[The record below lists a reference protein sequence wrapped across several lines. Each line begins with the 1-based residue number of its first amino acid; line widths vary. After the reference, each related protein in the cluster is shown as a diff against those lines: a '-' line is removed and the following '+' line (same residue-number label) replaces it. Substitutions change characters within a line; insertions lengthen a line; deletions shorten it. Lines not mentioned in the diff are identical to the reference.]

1 MNQGI
6 DTPHGPYTPQ
16 VPSPEEMARAG
27 ELLSDAVEAIATV
40 NHDVW
45 AAKRIA
51 EGWRYGPRRDDIG
64 KLHPDLV
71 AYEHLSEVEKAYDRE
86 TAQVVVAELLRRGL
100 IKGGGMAQS
109 RVAAVLQATG
119 ETPARHFRR

>member
-1 MNQGI
+1 MNPSI

-16 VPSPEEMARAG
+16 VPSREDLALAAA
-27 ELLSDAVEAIATV
+27 LLSDAVEAIAAV

-51 EGWRYGPRRDDIG
+51 EGWRYGAQRDEGG
-64 KLHPDLV
+64 KLRPDLV
-71 AYEHLSEVEKAYDRE
+71 AYEHLSEGEKDYDRE

-100 IKGGGMAQS
+100 IKAGTTA
-109 RVAAVLQATG
+109 
-119 ETPARHFRR
+119 

>member
-1 MNQGI
+1 MQTHETPMNTSI

-16 VPSPEEMARAG
+16 VPSREDMARAAA
-27 ELLSDAVEAIATV
+27 LLSDAVEAIAAV

-51 EGWRYGPRRDDIG
+51 EGWRCGAQRDDGG
-64 KLHPDLV
+64 KLRPDLV
-71 AYEHLSEVEKAYDRE
+71 AYEYLSEGEKDYDRE

-100 IKGGGMAQS
+100 IKPGGMA
-109 RVAAVLQATG
+109 
-119 ETPARHFRR
+119 

>member
-1 MNQGI
+1 MALSI

-16 VPSPEEMARAG
+16 VPSREEMARAAG
-27 ELLSDAVEAIATV
+27 LLSDAVEAIAAV

-51 EGWRYGPRRDDIG
+51 EGWRYGPQRDEAN

-71 AYEHLSEVEKAYDRE
+71 AYEYLSETEKAYDRE

-100 IKGGGMAQS
+100 LETGDKGQENPGHPGAQS
-109 RVAAVLQATG
+109 
-119 ETPARHFRR
+119 AR

>member
-1 MNQGI
+1 MSQRI

-16 VPSPEEMARAG
+16 VPSPEEMARAA
-27 ELLSDAVEAIATV
+27 ELLSDAMEAIAEV

-51 EGWRYGPRRDDIG
+51 EGWRYGQQRDDVG

-71 AYEHLSEVEKAYDRE
+71 AYEHLSEAEKAYDRE
-86 TAQVVVAELLRRGL
+86 TARVVVAELLKRGL
-100 IKGGGMAQS
+100 IKGGDTA
-109 RVAAVLQATG
+109 
-119 ETPARHFRR
+119 